1 MPEIPFVTLE
11 VISDY
16 KRKTRNE
23 NNYSETKKTLLL
35 ASVRNGQLPRDCRV
49 GREGDPVYLPSGSWL
64 RALEL
69 AAILK
74 FECNN

>member
-11 VISDY
+11 VIADY

-35 ASVRNGQLPRDCRV
+35 ASARNGQLPRDCRV
-49 GREGDPVYLPSGSWL
+49 GR
-64 RALEL
+64 
-69 AAILK
+69 
-74 FECNN
+74 

>member
-35 ASVRNGQLPRDCRV
+35 ASAWNSQLPRDCHV
-49 GREGDPVYLPSGSWL
+49 GRQGDPVYLLVAG
-64 RALEL
+64 
-69 AAILK
+69 
-74 FECNN
+74 